1 MPLSKDDKDEIR
13 YIVQQEIGKAF
24 KAGLSAAINV
34 PANLGEAV
42 TVVKDKESEKQKK
55 LLREK
60 GKVIKEALRDLEDEA
75 NAKIVEKT
83 DPARA
88 ERIRRLKPTF

>member
-1 MPLSKDDKDEIR
+1 MALSKDDKDEIR

-24 KAGLSAAINV
+24 KAGLSAAVNV
-34 PANLGEAV
+34 PINLGEAV
-42 TVVKDKESEKQKK
+42 TAVTNKERQERNK
-55 LLREK
+55 L
-60 GKVIKEALRDLEDEA
+60 IKSIGQSIKSALTDLEDEA

-88 ERIRRLKPTF
+88 DVIRRLKPTF